1 MIFGNL
7 TKSSHNPP
15 QQHNKQA
22 IESAMSELG
31 KQTDELLQAPIMEQP
46 KPKPE
51 LPQRRI
57 IPHSR
62 GSSLDIVGHSASR
75 MKQFEAKPVDEAQE
89 LLPQKAGYSYN
100 EKPENAHAVELPQQ
114 VSSDMASVIKPSQEV
129 VTEGSSSPMRSENSQ
144 LESIAQDE
152 HEKPEPPLPEKIS
165 YTPVDALISSIKT
178 EEDVPTQ
185 ANETELIATQKAD
198 IFDVNDYH
206 SELPPPSKV
215 QKSYTW
221 LYIVVAFLL
230 LLMCALIFLTLTSQL
245 PA

>member
-7 TKSSHNPP
+7 TKPANNPP
-15 QQHNKQA
+15 QQHDEHVA

-31 KQTDELLQAPIMEQP
+31 KQTDELLQAPIME
-46 KPKPE
+46 KSAPKPE

-75 MKQFEAKPVDEAQE
+75 MKQLQMKPVDEAQE
-89 LLPQKAGYSYN
+89 LLPQKAGFSYN
-100 EKPENAHAVELPQQ
+100 EKPEDTLVAELPQSDNLVMTPVQDSSKETATEDSGILAPNENKQ
-114 VSSDMASVIKPSQEV
+114 VFSAD
-129 VTEGSSSPMRSENSQ
+129 
-144 LESIAQDE
+144 DE
-152 HEKPEPPLPEKIS
+152 REKPEPPLPEKIS
-165 YTPVDALISSIKT
+165 YTPADTLGSASNT
-178 EEDVPTQ
+178 EENATQ
-185 ANETELIATQKAD
+185 QPEETELITAQKSD

-206 SELPPPSKV
+206 SELPEPSKV

-221 LYIVVAFLL
+221 LYVVVAFLL
-230 LLMCALIFLTLTSQL
+230 LLMCGLIFLTLTSQL

>member
-15 QQHNKQA
+15 QQHDEQA
-22 IESAMSELG
+22 IKSAMSELG
-31 KQTDELLQAPIMEQP
+31 KQTDDLLQAPIMEQP

-62 GSSLDIVGHSASR
+62 GSSLDIVGHTASR
-75 MKQFEAKPVDEAQE
+75 MKQLEAKPVDEAQE

-100 EKPENAHAVELPQQ
+100 EKPEYVPSAELPHSGIPTATPIEETARENN
-114 VSSDMASVIKPSQEV
+114 VSLA
-129 VTEGSSSPMRSENSQ
+129 GSENGQ
-144 LESIAQDE
+144 LESNAQDE
-152 HEKPEPPLPEKIS
+152 HEKPEPSLPEKIS
-165 YTPVDALISSIKT
+165 YTPVDTLAPSIGT

-185 ANETELIATQKAD
+185 SNETELIAAQKSD
-198 IFDVNDYH
+198 IFDVNNYH
-206 SELPPPSKV
+206 SELPSPSKV

-230 LLMCALIFLTLTSQL
+230 LLMCGLIFLTLTSQL